1 MPFQKGQSGNP
12 TGRKKALGLSRA
24 VRASEG
30 LKTWAKLLGIRDGL
44 VLERKDVGVDAEGVP
59 IVVDVVPSVKELRE
73 TCRLL
78 LAYCWGTPVQS
89 GTDELEKRIMELE
102 ELIAKEMVKPWHSTS

>member
-1 MPFQKGQSGNP
+1 MAFKPGISGNL
-12 TGRKKALGLSRA
+12 GGKRKPLGLSSA

-44 VLERKDVGVDAEGVP
+44 VLERKEVGKDDAGIP
-59 IVVDVVPSVKELRE
+59 IVIDVVPSVKELRE

-78 LAYCWGTPVQS
+78 LAYCWGTPGLLGQDDPAQCRRRCQLRKS
-89 GTDELEKRIMELE
+89 
-102 ELIAKEMVKPWHSTS
+102 PPNH